1 MANFTYEQFKTEV
14 ANNIKDYL
22 TEEYQDY
29 NLRFQM
35 IQKAS
40 YEYEGLMIEPKD
52 KNGIAIPALNLT
64 EAFKKYENGTDF
76 DKLLYELADIR
87 MNASLPSFN
96 KEDIFDFDKNSEKI
110 LPSLIN
116 TAANEEYIADK
127 PHEDIQDLSIIYRL
141 IIDEDSKGSAVI
153 TITNQILDMWN
164 ITQKDLHKV
173 AVENLSRTKP
183 YLCNLGDI
191 VFKGLN
197 TESISIDELEEGNY
211 DIPFFILSNQHKCR
225 GAIMATNTAVM
236 DRITEKLGKLYIIP
250 SSVEE
255 VIVAPQSAVDD
266 VKDLARMVKSINKE
280 AVRPEDQLSDNIY
293 EYDIDS
299 HSLKIAV

>member
-14 ANNIKDYL
+14 ANSIKDYL

-35 IQKAS
+35 IKKAS

-52 KNGIAIPALNLT
+52 KNGIAIPALNMT
-64 EAFKKYENGTDF
+64 EAFRKYENGTDF
-76 DKLLYELADIR
+76 DKLLYELADTI
-87 MNASLPSFN
+87 MNAHLPNFN
-96 KEDIFDFDKNSEKI
+96 KNEILDFDKNREKI
-110 LPSLIN
+110 MPRLIN
-116 TAANEEYIADK
+116 TSANEEYIADK
-127 PHEDIQDLSIIYRL
+127 PHEDIQDLSIIYSL
-141 IIDEDSKGSAVI
+141 IINEDSKGAAVI

-164 ITQKDLHKV
+164 ITQNDLHNV
-173 AVENLSRTKP
+173 AFENLSRTKP
-183 YLCNLGDI
+183 YLCNLEDI
-191 VFKGLN
+191 IYKGLD
-197 TESISIDELEEGNY
+197 TENISIDELEAGNY
-211 DIPFFILSNQHKCR
+211 HMPFFILSNVHKSK
-225 GAIMATNTAVM
+225 GAVMATNTAVM

-255 VIVAPQSAVDD
+255 VIIAPQSAVDD
-266 VKDLARMVKSINKE
+266 VRELAKMVKSINE
-280 AVRPEDQLSDNIY
+280 SEVRPEDQLSDNVY